1 MDKVDLA
8 QKAEDL
14 ATDIVRA
21 IHYSID
27 WEKWGSKR
35 LRYWSSLQANIEMAA
50 TTCNSFK
57 IFLDQVAKHMQ
68 IDSFANDLRSARLI
82 ARVGKE
88 LEDNPDLEQELL
100 RVLREEAQYPVVVV
114 RVEREEG
121 RNG

>member
-1 MDKVDLA
+1 MEQADITK
-8 QKAEDL
+8 KAEDL

-57 IFLDQVAKHMQ
+57 VFLDQVAQHMQ
-68 IDSFANDLRSARLI
+68 IDSLANDIRSARLI
-82 ARVGKE
+82 AKVGRE
-88 LEDNPDLEQELL
+88 VENNPGLEQELL
-100 RVLREEAQYPVVVV
+100 RVLREEAQYPVVIV

-121 RNG
+121 RNE